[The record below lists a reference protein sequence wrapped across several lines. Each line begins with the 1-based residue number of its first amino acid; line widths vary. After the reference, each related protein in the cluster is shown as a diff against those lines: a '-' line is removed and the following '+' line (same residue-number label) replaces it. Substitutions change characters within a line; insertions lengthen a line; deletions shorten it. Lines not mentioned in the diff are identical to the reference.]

1 MYELIVRFA
10 ADGLVVIIFLLSMYS
25 FAFKIPRNQWWSWG
39 WRIALAGLT
48 AYLAAKVVGYFY
60 QPEALR
66 PFEQRGVEPGAAYLP
81 NPGFPSDHVLFAT
94 FLTLAV
100 WLAAKQTKL
109 AIILFALTIAMGV
122 ARVLALV
129 HTPVD
134 VIGGFVIAWT
144 GSIWYRRKPGK
155 VVK

>member
-39 WRIALAGLT
+39 WRIVLAGLT

-144 GSIWYRRKPGK
+144 GSIWYRRKPRK
-155 VVK
+155 VVE

>member
-1 MYELIVRFA
+1 MYDMLLRIA
-10 ADGLVVIIFLLSMYS
+10 ADGFVIVIFLISIYA

-39 WRIALAGLT
+39 WRIVLAGLT
-48 AYLAAKVVGYFY
+48 AYLAAKIIGHFY
-60 QPEALR
+60 QPELLR
-66 PFEQRGVEPGAAYLP
+66 PFEKQGVEPGAAYLA

-100 WLAAKQTKL
+100 WFTTKQKKVALTL
-109 AIILFALTIAMGV
+109 LALTIVMGI

-129 HTPVD
+129 HTPLD

-144 GSIWYRRKPGK
+144 GVIWYRRKPKK
-155 VVK
+155 VVQ